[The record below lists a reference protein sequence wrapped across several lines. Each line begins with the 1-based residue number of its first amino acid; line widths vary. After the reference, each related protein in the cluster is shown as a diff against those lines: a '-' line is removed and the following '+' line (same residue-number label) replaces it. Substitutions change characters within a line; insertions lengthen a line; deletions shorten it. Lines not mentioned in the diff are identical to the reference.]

1 MKGLSV
7 ELNRIA
13 HLHFTLH
20 FMIGAMLI
28 VEDHTEAVKCRTAMK
43 ALFLYF
49 HLCLSD
55 QNESTVP
62 LLSFVSK

>member
-7 ELNRIA
+7 ELNSIA
-13 HLHFTLH
+13 QLHFTLH

-28 VEDHTEAVKCRTAMK
+28 IEDHTETVKCRTAMK

-49 HLCLSD
+49 NLCLSAFLA
-55 QNESTVP
+55 QTAP
-62 LLSFVSK
+62 LSE